1 MKPITAT
8 VKSAT
13 SFETIVTLDNNGQDI
28 KAVSFNGIIKKGTKV
43 LVMGD
48 DTDGFYIVNT
58 FKNGIDEIIYILS
71 EFMGTVGSMKTID
84 ESGYAPAKGLWEHD
98 KVSDISSL
106 KSRLDEFKL

>member
-8 VKSAT
+8 VKSAN
-13 SFETIVTLDNNGQDI
+13 SFETIVTLDNNGQDV
-28 KAVSFNGIIKKGTKV
+28 KAVSFNGIIKKDTKV

-58 FKNGIDEIIYILS
+58 FKDGIDEVISILS
-71 EFMGTVGSMKTID
+71 EFMEVVGGMKTID
-84 ESGYAPAKGLWEHD
+84 DSAYAPAKGLWGHD
-98 KVSDISSL
+98 KVGDVSNL